1 MKWFNSYFNKETE
14 SQDENCTTVVW
25 IHGANQSS
33 LSFEYLRHQCNFKK
47 EYLINYSSSNKFY
60 DNLNQMIQELGEFE
74 KIFTIG
80 HSMGGLYSIHLTQK
94 LPVIGGVSIST
105 PFEGSYV
112 ADWARY
118 LAPSYPL
125 FKDVGRRSQPVTEAQ
140 KIKLEIPWTQ
150 VVSTSGSVP
159 YIGSKNDGVVT
170 IQSMISRNDIEY
182 IHVDHNH
189 YEVMCSSQVADIV
202 KSKYQLAT

>member
-1 MKWFNSYFNKETE
+1 MKRFNSYFKKETE
-14 SQDENCTTVVW
+14 SHDENCTTVVW

-33 LSFEYLRHQCNFKK
+33 LSFEYLRQQCNFKK

-118 LAPSYPL
+118 LAPSYQL
-125 FKDVGRRSQPVTEAQ
+125 FKDVGRRSQPVNEAQ

-170 IQSMISRNDIEY
+170 IQSMTNRTDVEY
-182 IHVDHNH
+182 VHVGHNH